1 MANLQY
7 CPMNSRDRNKCSA
20 SRMDSCFEMYH
31 INNNN
36 CFSGGI
42 CSLPLTLLEVK
53 CGAIVCRMISKCC
66 PVNPA
71 VHAEV
76 RGWKLWYSCLSKV
89 RNSGTC
95 LFLIQLRRII
105 DRSTFL
111 LIKYNIVPL
120 SFINSWMKYSILR
133 VNPTGEFPFDLA
145 FMYACAVS
153 PNVFTT
159 KSTSNPS

>member
-1 MANLQY
+1 M
-7 CPMNSRDRNKCSA
+7 PNKLAA
-20 SRMDSCFEMYH
+20 SRMNSWFEMYH

-53 CGAIVCRMISKCC
+53 CGAIVCRMISNVARSILKCMRKS
-66 PVNPA
+66 VDENSGTIVSA
-71 VHAEV
+71 
-76 RGWKLWYSCLSKV
+76 KLET
-89 RNSGTC
+89 RGTC

-120 SFINSWMKYSILR
+120 SFINS
-133 VNPTGEFPFDLA
+133 
-145 FMYACAVS
+145 
-153 PNVFTT
+153 
-159 KSTSNPS
+159 